1 MSAEKTDWSYNEFL
15 AFLMIYGAEMNY
27 KLSQL
32 ELDFIK
38 AKTGVQD
45 IDSIKRKV
53 DNISDALALEQID
66 DFKKLYLV
74 TPESRAKAKNDIE
87 ELLKA
92 PGGHSQFEKVV
103 VHLIEKL
110 I

>member
-27 KLSQL
+27 KLSQP

-38 AKTGVQD
+38 AKTGVED
-45 IDSIKRKV
+45 IDAIKRKV
-53 DNISDALALEQID
+53 DHISDALALEQID
-66 DFKKLYLV
+66 NFKKQYLT
-74 TPESRAKAKNDIE
+74 TPESRVKAKSDIE

-92 PGGHSQFEKVV
+92 PGGHSQFEKAA

-110 I
+110 L